1 MPADALAAL
10 QALADPGRAA
20 DMAAYH
26 KVKRHYLG
34 IPVPQI
40 DALARDWRQTL
51 PLPDRLALADALWG
65 MGIHETMVA
74 AAKLLEQARIRPDD
88 TGAWALIAGWA
99 EGFDGWAVSDHASI
113 AGQKRLVA
121 DPSRLETVASWTT
134 HPNMWTRR
142 AALVMTLPWAKM
154 NFPKPAD
161 LAIRDCVLDWCDL
174 YADDRDWFIQKAIAW
189 WLRDLSR
196 HDPDRTRAFL
206 AAHGARLKPFARA
219 EAARQLPAKG

>member
-1 MPADALAAL
+1 MTPDAALAAL
-10 QALADPGRAA
+10 QSLGSVERAA
-20 DMAAYH
+20 AMAAYH
-26 KVKRHYLG
+26 KVARPYLG
-34 IPVPQI
+34 VPVPQI

-51 PLPDRLALADALWG
+51 SLPDRLALAEVLWG
-65 MGIHETMVA
+65 MGIHESMVA

-88 TGAWALIAGWA
+88 TGAWKLIAGWA
-99 EGFDGWAVSDHASI
+99 VTFEGWSVSDHASI

-121 DPSRLETVASWTT
+121 DPARLETVATWTV

-161 LAIRDCVLDWCDL
+161 LAIRETVLDWAAA
-174 YADDRDWFIQKAIAW
+174 YADDRDWFIQKAVGW

-196 HDPDRTRAFL
+196 HDPKRTRRFMAE
-206 AAHGARLKPFARA
+206 HGARLKSFARK
-219 EAARQLPAKG
+219 EAMRHLAG